1 MLNED
6 KIKLM
11 TKLAIYEQGTGKK
24 AIKSNNYS
32 KSNYVS
38 LNMIKSALA
47 VTVAY
52 IIIVVLFI
60 LNNAEAFIN
69 QLISVKLL
77 NMAIRIIVLYV
88 IVFTI
93 YLLITYVISSMRY
106 IRMQEMNR
114 KYSEQL
120 KELYMM
126 YKREEKVKSE
136 MKIGGE
142 ESDDGTFEY

>member
-1 MLNED
+1 
-6 KIKLM
+6 
-11 TKLAIYEQGTGKK
+11 
-24 AIKSNNYS
+24 
-32 KSNYVS
+32 
-38 LNMIKSALA
+38 MIKSALA

-52 IIIVVLFI
+52 IIIVALFI

-93 YLLITYVISSMRY
+93 YLLITYVIYSMRY

>member
-1 MLNED
+1 
-6 KIKLM
+6 
-11 TKLAIYEQGTGKK
+11 
-24 AIKSNNYS
+24 
-32 KSNYVS
+32 
-38 LNMIKSALA
+38 
-47 VTVAY
+47 
-52 IIIVVLFI
+52 
-60 LNNAEAFIN
+60 
-69 QLISVKLL
+69 
-77 NMAIRIIVLYV
+77 
-88 IVFTI
+88 
-93 YLLITYVISSMRY
+93 MRY